1 MAEVQESLL
10 DKISDTIRSGKI
22 GQEVRRSAQWF
33 HDKVRGLKG
42 ELRN

>member
-1 MAEVQESLL
+1 MAVQESLL
-10 DKISDTIRSGKI
+10 DKVSDTIRSGKI

-42 ELRN
+42 